1 MSVFCHE
8 LTVVVVA
15 VMFLLEG
22 GFLEGSRGSKEEE
35 EEVNH
40 CKEQG
45 GEERV
50 AVAVLCFQIFDFKS
64 GIEVS
69 TS

>member
-8 LTVVVVA
+8 LTVVVVV
-15 VMFLLEG
+15 VMFCLKEDFWKGLE
-22 GFLEGSRGSKEEE
+22 EVRKRRK
-35 EEVNH
+35 EVNH

-50 AVAVLCFQIFDFKS
+50 AVAVLCFQVLIS
-64 GIEVS
+64 RVELR
-69 TS
+69 